1 MSRSGEQVSPC
12 ENVIEP
18 TVKHKISAG
27 SIISNPRPASK
38 TSITQPQHKTSQV
51 RKSVRDPNT
60 KDSSQDGG
68 ADGPSNLG
76 GTGGGENTS
85 GGSEMKKGDRK
96 GSWHAH
102 ISLPSREDEVAA
114 GGQSANDMPAISF
127 S

>member
-38 TSITQPQHKTSQV
+38 TSITQSQHKTSQV
-51 RKSVRDPNT
+51 RKSIRDPNT
-60 KDSSQDGG
+60 KDSSQDGEV
-68 ADGPSNLG
+68 DGPNSFG
-76 GTGGGENTS
+76 GASGGENTS

-114 GGQSANDMPAISF
+114 GGQSVNELPANRFI
-127 S
+127 